1 MSNPIQPT
9 ERSRMQAAT
18 PPSPP
23 RTLTPQPKTTPQPRG
38 RSSYIPG
45 LDGIR
50 AIAFLLVFW
59 AHALPDISYYIPA
72 TLGVTIFFFL
82 SGYLI
87 TTLLRKELDRTGTIS
102 LRDFYIRRALRIF
115 VPLYVVYALV
125 SGLACFVLHVW
136 PGNRF
141 GFFSMLFYFYNYAN
155 VMRWH
160 AWLPPGMSVIWSL
173 AVEEH
178 FYILFPLVLL
188 WMTRRRLA
196 RSTQTRILVILC
208 VFELVWRFI
217 LIAVIREQR
226 LWTYFATDARLD
238 SILWGCIL
246 ALRNNPVF
254 FASKLSPKIHPDRSI
269 LPAGKRRRYQPLVFA
284 GAVMLLA
291 ASLFPRSVIYK
302 ESLRYTVQAL
312 ALYVIFSFVIA
323 NIRHWSVAWLE
334 WLPLRYI
341 GWISYVLYLSH
352 DFILSVTVP
361 RFPGRFWISGPIAF
375 VLSVAFATLMRY
387 TLELPLQTLRA
398 RFRRVP
404 EADPTAADGHGLVS

>member
-1 MSNPIQPT
+1 LESLPASLSGSTSRLLREADQPQ
-9 ERSRMQAAT
+9 SRAA
-18 PPSPP
+18 
-23 RTLTPQPKTTPQPRG
+23 PQPRG

-59 AHALPDISYYIPA
+59 AHALPDVSYYIPA

-87 TTLLRKELDRTGTIS
+87 TTLLRKELVRTGGIS

-115 VPLYVVYALV
+115 VPLYVVYALATA
-125 SGLACFVLHVW
+125 LARFVLHIW

-155 VMRWH
+155 VLRWH
-160 AWLPPGMSVIWSL
+160 AWLPPGMNVIWSL

-188 WMTRRRLA
+188 WMTRRRF
-196 RSTQTRILVILC
+196 SVQKQTRMLIAFCIL
-208 VFELVWRFI
+208 ELVWRFI

-238 SILWGCIL
+238 SILWGCVL

-254 FASKLSPKIHPDRSI
+254 FAGASGSSHGVVAAPEHRLDDASPYSGPDRSI
-269 LPAGKRRRYQPLVFA
+269 LPSRHAFLVFFC
-284 GAVMLLA
+284 AVLLLA
-291 ASLFPRSVIYK
+291 GSLFPRSIVYK

-312 ALYVIFSFVIA
+312 ALYVIFSFVIPH
-323 NIRHWSVAWLE
+323 IRHWSVAWLE

-352 DFILSVTVP
+352 DFILSAIVP

-375 VLSVAFATLMRY
+375 AISMAFATLMRY
-387 TLELPLQTLRA
+387 ALELPLQTLRA
-398 RFRRVP
+398 RFRPVP
-404 EADPTAADGHGLVS
+404 VGTIS

>member
-1 MSNPIQPT
+1 MQTPSQP
-9 ERSRMQAAT
+9 RAV
-18 PPSPP
+18 
-23 RTLTPQPKTTPQPRG
+23 PQPRG

-87 TTLLRKELDRTGTIS
+87 TTLLRKELVRTGDIS
-102 LRDFYIRRALRIF
+102 LRDFYIRRTLRIF

-125 SGLACFVLHVW
+125 SGLARFVLHVW

-160 AWLPPGMSVIWSL
+160 AWLPPGMSVVWSL

-196 RSTQTRILVILC
+196 RSTQVRILTAFCIL
-208 VFELVWRFI
+208 ELIWRFI

-254 FASKLSPKIHPDRSI
+254 FASKRGSKDDADSSI
-269 LPAGKRRRYQPLVFA
+269 LPESNRGKLFAFA
-284 GAVMLLA
+284 GAVLLLT

-312 ALYVIFSFVIA
+312 ALYVIFSFVIP

-352 DFILSVTVP
+352 DFILNETVP

-375 VLSVAFATLMRY
+375 VLSIAFATLMRY
-387 TLELPLQTLRA
+387 TLELPLQRLRA

>member
-1 MSNPIQPT
+1 MSQMQPT
-9 ERSRMQAAT
+9 ERRQ
-18 PPSPP
+18 PQDHPQLQE
-23 RTLTPQPKTTPQPRG
+23 RPQPKG

-82 SGYLI
+82 SGFLI
-87 TTLLRKELDRTGTIS
+87 TTLLRKELVRTGTIS
-102 LRDFYIRRALRIF
+102 LRDFYIRRTLRIF

-125 SGLACFVLHVW
+125 SLLARFVLHVW
-136 PGNRF
+136 AGNRF

-160 AWLPPGMSVIWSL
+160 AWLPPGMNVVWSL

-188 WMTRRRLA
+188 WMTRRRLPPQRQIRLLTA
-196 RSTQTRILVILC
+196 FC
-208 VFELVWRFI
+208 VLELLWRFI
-217 LIAVIREQR
+217 LIAVIREHR
-226 LWTYFATDARLD
+226 EWTYFATDARLD

-254 FASKLSPKIHPDRSI
+254 AATKVNPDRSI
-269 LPAGKRRRYQPLVFA
+269 LPDGSNRRFQFLAFL
-284 GAVMLLA
+284 GAVLLLI
-291 ASLFPRSVIYK
+291 ASLFPRSLIYR

-312 ALYVIFSFVIA
+312 ALYVIFSFVIT
-323 NIRHWSVAWLE
+323 NIHHWSVAWLE

-341 GWISYVLYLSH
+341 GLISYVLYLSH
-352 DFILSVTVP
+352 DFILNVIVP

-375 VLSVAFATLMRY
+375 TISVAFATLMRY
-387 TLELPLQTLRA
+387 TLELPLQALRA
-398 RFRRVP
+398 RFRHVP
-404 EADPTAADGHGLVS
+404 EADPNAPDGHGLIA